1 MEAQVE
7 VLGMLEKKFEDA
19 GPVYDCVVFH
29 DGSSWRAVLDTT
41 EKGDLESCQLLGTYR
56 ETLQYGTLSE
66 EDCLNYA
73 VNIHDEGNLLE
84 IVSCC
89 STHATHVASITAAC
103 FPDCPDRNGVAPG
116 AQLVSVG
123 IGDVR
128 LGSMETGTALVRAVI
143 RVLEAGCQ
151 VINMSYGEHAHWVG
165 GRLLELL
172 HEVVDKHGVI
182 MVNSA
187 GNHGPALST
196 VNAPGSMPYSSII
209 GVGAYVSPDMMLAE
223 YSLREKMPGLGYTW
237 TSRGPS

>member
-1 MEAQVE
+1 MQKAYKGKAWSPAHNTTLAKASQKQQQFEASHPSTTPLNQDQKLEKEDLEAQVE

-165 GRLLELL
+165 G
-172 HEVVDKHGVI
+172 
-182 MVNSA
+182 
-187 GNHGPALST
+187 
-196 VNAPGSMPYSSII
+196 
-209 GVGAYVSPDMMLAE
+209 
-223 YSLREKMPGLGYTW
+223 
-237 TSRGPS
+237 